1 MFYVFFPRK
10 RAFSLTS
17 SFLSLSPCC
26 REERAKGEG
35 EEEQEEEEEADRK
48 SPGAAQ
54 CLPRYR
60 QGKPVK

>member
-1 MFYVFFPRK
+1 MQDGHE
-10 RAFSLTS
+10 A
-17 SFLSLSPCC
+17 LSR

-35 EEEQEEEEEADRK
+35 EEEQEEEEADRE

-54 CLPRYR
+54 RVPRYR